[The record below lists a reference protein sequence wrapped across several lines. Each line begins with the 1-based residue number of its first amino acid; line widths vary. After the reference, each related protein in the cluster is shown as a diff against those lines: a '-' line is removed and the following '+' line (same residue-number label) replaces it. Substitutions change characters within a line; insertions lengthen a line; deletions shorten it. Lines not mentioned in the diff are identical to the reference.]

1 MKVTVT
7 VENLET
13 GEKDSVI
20 GDGAMAYVK
29 VGNKDHVLALGK
41 YNSMEAVSNIAYAA
55 VHSASKRCL
64 NGTAEAYEDIIN
76 RLKEDARIATRSK
89 SSAMTPQEIEKKST
103 DAINAVMTPQE
114 LEKKL
119 IDAIR
124 SALKDEGEK
133 E

>member
-1 MKVTVT
+1 
-7 VENLET
+7 
-13 GEKDSVI
+13 
-20 GDGAMAYVK
+20 
-29 VGNKDHVLALGK
+29 
-41 YNSMEAVSNIAYAA
+41 
-55 VHSASKRCL
+55 
-64 NGTAEAYEDIIN
+64 
-76 RLKEDARIATRSK
+76 
-89 SSAMTPQEIEKKST
+89 MTPQEIEKKST